1 MKAKLLQL
9 CLLYTSLGYMI
20 QMARQMGRADI
31 IVVGMIVI
39 GLIGAALSALLDL
52 LAKKLV
58 KRRN

>member
-1 MKAKLLQL
+1 
-9 CLLYTSLGYMI
+9 MI